1 MKTVGHDDRLRSW
14 NAACG
19 RLGFTTAIRHEGC
32 RGVNA
37 RVRGIYTTAV
47 TRLLLDAGH
56 DVVDASP
63 PIRRRFD
70 ESFPAA
76 PPDLRVSTTDD
87 AQGVGV
93 AGDPDAVD
101 AIRPLL
107 TDVGIDTLAWAD
119 PTPPGTVLDGEVT
132 ETLGGGAVVA
142 LAVGGTVVNGET
154 DDSAPES
161 VEGYLPYGAV
171 DARIETGDGVRG
183 QVRESAAPW
192 ASHRPELDASLRAGG
207 GLVTLEPG
215 SGTRVDVRD
224 DEAARELVGMT
235 DLLGIEPP
243 DGWRAVWGPAALD
256 AGMDAL
262 EAGLDRAVDA
272 AEELADAAGE
282 TGVLADASTTSD
294 APVAR
299 PNAGLWVWFGR
310 ESRFALDD
318 VRRAVETTMPGHHRI
333 KAGSSAASAGVDFA
347 EALCE
352 PDPDADFPFA
362 VVTESFGPAEGDTLR
377 IEHGK
382 PDGRLITLGEGDV
395 TEVDADGGVTVERA
409 MTPGGTYDALGGRR
423 EAGDVAATS
432 FSEGRWWY
440 PTTYRGSDGTV
451 KGTYVNVCT
460 PVEVF
465 PEAVR
470 YVDLHVDVIK
480 HPDGT
485 VERVDDEVL
494 DESVEAGHT
503 PEPLAEKARSVAS
516 ALESAL

>member
-1 MKTVGHDDRLRSW
+1 M
-14 NAACG
+14 
-19 RLGFTTAIRHEGC
+19 
-32 RGVNA
+32 NA
-37 RVRGIYTTAV
+37 RVRGIYTTAL

-70 ESFPAA
+70 EAFPTA

-93 AGDPDAVD
+93 VGDPDAVD

-107 TDVGIDTLAWAD
+107 TDIGIDTLAWTD

-142 LAVGGTVVNGET
+142 LAVGDVDSDNDRDSDDDGSGGERR
-154 DDSAPES
+154 
-161 VEGYLPYGAV
+161 EGYLPYGAV
-171 DARIETGDGVRG
+171 DARVDTGDHVRV
-183 QVRESAAPW
+183 QVRESTGPW
-192 ASHRPELDASLRAGG
+192 VSRRPELDASLRAGG
-207 GLVTLEPG
+207 GIVSLEPG

-224 DEAARELVGMT
+224 DEAARELAGMV

-243 DGWRAVWGPAALD
+243 EGWRAVWGPAALD

-262 EAGLDRAVDA
+262 EAGLNCAVDA
-272 AEELADAAGE
+272 AEGLADAAGE
-282 TGVLADASTTSD
+282 TGVLTDETELPD
-294 APVAR
+294 GPLAR
-299 PNAGLWVWFGR
+299 PNAGVWVWFGR
-310 ESRFALDD
+310 ESRFALDEL
-318 VRRAVETTMPGHHRI
+318 RREVETTMPGHHRI
-333 KAGSSAASAGVDFA
+333 KAGSSSASAGVDFA
-347 EALCE
+347 EALCD
-352 PDPDADFPFA
+352 PDPDAEFPFA
-362 VVTESFGPAEGDTLR
+362 VVAESFGPTEGDTLR

-395 TEVDADGGVTVERA
+395 TELDADGGVTVERE

-423 EAGDVAATS
+423 EAGDVAVTS

-440 PTTYRGSDGTV
+440 PTTYRSSDGDI

-465 PEAVR
+465 PEAAR

-485 VERVDDEVL
+485 VERVDDAVL
-494 DESVEAGHT
+494 DESVAAGHT
-503 PEPLAEKARSVAS
+503 PEPLAEKARSVAA
-516 ALESAL
+516 ALENAL